1 MHAHRMLLWGIA
13 LVLLLSLFPALGE
26 SPVIG
31 LIYTLED
38 LEKAAADPE
47 TPRRQYREA
56 IEENGGQIVVLG
68 QGWPASEIT
77 AILETIDGVLLPGGI
92 DVDPKFYGEA
102 PSPKLEKT
110 DAQLDELEFR
120 VLEYAKKHRLPVLGI
135 CRGHQVLNVF
145 YGGSLI
151 QDIPTEHESETKVVH
166 RGGTRKHTIAI
177 EEGSLLHEWLG
188 ATEFEVNTYHH
199 QAVKR
204 LAAGF
209 KATAHTQDGI
219 VEAIEFQGGLFIV
232 GVQFH
237 PERMRA
243 STPCVDALFQ
253 RFLKEAEKVH
263 QKRKASLPAS
273 P

>member
-1 MHAHRMLLWGIA
+1 MHAARMLLWGIA
-13 LVLLLSLFPALGE
+13 LVLVLSLIPALGE

-38 LEKAAADPE
+38 LEKEALDPAA
-47 TPRRQYREA
+47 PRRQYREA
-56 IEENGGQIVVLG
+56 IEENGGRIVVLG
-68 QGWPASEIT
+68 QGRPASEIT
-77 AILETIDGVLLPGGI
+77 AILETLDGVLLPGGI

-110 DAQLDELEFR
+110 DAALDALEFR
-120 VLEYAKKHRLPVLGI
+120 VLEYAKEHCLPVLGI

-151 QDIPTEHESETKVVH
+151 QDIPTEHESEIEVVH
-166 RGGTRKHTIAI
+166 RGGTKKHTIAI
-177 EEGSLLHEWLG
+177 KEGSLLYEWLG

-204 LAAGF
+204 LAEGF

-219 VEAIEFQGGLFIV
+219 VEAIEFQGDPFIV

-243 STPCVDALFQ
+243 STPRINTLFQ
-253 RFLKEAEKVH
+253 RFLEEAGKVR
-263 QKRKASLPAS
+263 QTREAPAS
-273 P
+273 EVP

>member
-1 MHAHRMLLWGIA
+1 MSVKRFFTFLITLTF
-13 LVLLLSLFPALGE
+13 LFSIVPAMGQ
-26 SPVIG
+26 SPFIG

-38 LEKAAADPE
+38 LEKEALDPAA
-47 TPRRQYREA
+47 PRRQYRDA
-56 IEENGGQIVVLG
+56 IEENGGRIVVLG
-68 QGWPASEIT
+68 QGRPASEIT
-77 AILETIDGVLLPGGI
+77 AILETLDGVLLPGGI

-110 DAQLDELEFR
+110 DAALDALEFR
-120 VLEYAKKHRLPVLGI
+120 VLEYAKDHCLPVLGI

-151 QDIPTEHESETKVVH
+151 QDIPTEHESEIEVVH

-177 EEGSLLHEWLG
+177 EEGSLLHELLG

-204 LAAGF
+204 LAEGF
-209 KATAHTQDGI
+209 KATAHTKDGI
-219 VEAIEFQGGLFIV
+219 VEAIESQGDVFIL

-243 STPCVDALFQ
+243 ATPGVDALFQ
-253 RFLKEAEKVH
+253 HFLKEVEKVR
-263 QKRKASLPAS
+263 QQRKVSTPTS